1 MHLQVS
7 EGSEQELRN
16 VMATYSAYKE
26 IVDYCQVRSTSPLL
40 YSSYITIV
48 PPPAAPGLRAGGGGG
63 GGGVQGDGQ
72 ADARQD

>member
-1 MHLQVS
+1 MS

-26 IVDYCQVRSTSPLL
+26 IVDYCQVRSKEPTAILVL
-40 YSSYITIV
+40 HYNC
-48 PPPAAPGLRAGGGGG
+48 PPAAPGLRAGGGGG